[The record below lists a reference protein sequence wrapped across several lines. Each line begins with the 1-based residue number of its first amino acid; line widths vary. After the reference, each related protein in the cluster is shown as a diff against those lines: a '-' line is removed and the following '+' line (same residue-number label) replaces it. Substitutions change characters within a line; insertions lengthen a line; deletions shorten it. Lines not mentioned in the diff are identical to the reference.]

1 MPSQGAFHDCTARFK
16 ALCGPVGTGKS
27 LALCVE
33 ALELAAINSG
43 RLGLIGAPTLPML
56 RDATQRQFFDICE
69 RAGLRYEF
77 NRADGRLTFLK
88 NGSEVLFRSLDNF
101 ERLRGPNLAWFG
113 IDELTYTEP
122 EAWLRLE
129 ARLRDPRAKRL
140 CGFGVFTPKGF
151 DWVYRKFAAKQT
163 KEYELIQATP
173 FENHY
178 VLDAVPDFYERLRH
192 SYDPRFY
199 EQEVLGQ
206 FLNVRQG
213 RAYYAFS
220 RKEHVRETPY
230 DPTLPIH
237 WTWDFNV
244 SPMCSLICQRQG
256 NDIWVLDE
264 IVLQTSSTPEV
275 CREFMDRWGKHGT
288 GPNRKLLIYGDA
300 SGAASRSVTGRSDY
314 HVIREFFR
322 TEPEFDLRVQVP
334 PSNPPVRDRVNNV
347 NARLVNAAGKR
358 QVFID
363 PRCKELIADLEQV
376 VYKPGSTQIDKESDP
391 ARTHTSD
398 ALGYYLCQ
406 AFAEPVGERT
416 KRLIS

>member
-1 MPSQGAFHDCTARFK
+1 
-16 ALCGPVGTGKS
+16 
-27 LALCVE
+27 
-33 ALELAAINSG
+33 
-43 RLGLIGAPTLPML
+43 L
-56 RDATQRQFFDICE
+56 RDATQRQFFELCE
-69 RAGLRYEF
+69 RAELPYQLHRAE
-77 NRADGRLTFLK
+77 NRVTMLHSNSDI
-88 NGSEVLFRSLDNF
+88 LFRSLDNF

-113 IDELTYTEP
+113 IDELTYTAP

-129 ARLRDPRAKRL
+129 ARLRDGYATRL
-140 CGFGVFTPKGF
+140 CGFGVFTPAGF
-151 DWVYRKFAAKQT
+151 DWVYRKFASKRAKGYQ
-163 KEYELIQATP
+163 LIQAAP
-173 FENHY
+173 FENRFM
-178 VLDAVPDFYERLRH
+178 LDAVPDFYERLRY

-213 RAYYAFS
+213 RAYYGFS
-220 RKEHVRETPY
+220 RREHVHEKAY
-230 DPTLPIH
+230 DNTLPIH

-244 SPMCSLICQRQG
+244 SPMSSLICQRHG
-256 NDIWVLDE
+256 DEIWVLDE

-275 CREFMDRWGKHGT
+275 CREFIDRWGKHGH

-322 TEPEFDLRVQVP
+322 TEPEFDLRLQVP

-347 NARLVNAAGKR
+347 NARLVNAAGQR

-363 PRCKELIADLEQV
+363 PRCKELVADLEQV
-376 VYKPGSTQIDKESDP
+376 VYKAGSTQIDKESDP

-406 AFAEPVGERT
+406 AFAEPVGEKTR
-416 KRLIS
+416 RLI